1 MGEVASLHARLPRI
15 AAGEAEARNRILA
28 ALNGLEADALTL
40 RARLAAPW
48 EGAPALLFDTGAGV
62 LGLAPERIEGQPAA
76 ALAAAAP
83 SLPETLSEMSRLEPV
98 IAAIERCCGRALDPC
113 GLAAP
118 DAGGLD
124 LAVEA
129 LDGEGQPVHALR
141 LIVPEALAAG
151 FAQTGRRALGLAAD
165 ARTAVHLTLQG
176 PAPPRSELAL
186 LEAGDV
192 VLLPGG
198 LQAGRAA
205 RLAAGRIVLHGG
217 LDLTTALFHA
227 HREDAVMFDASAT
240 EAAPS
245 PDAFLAPDA
254 ASAPLADLPVRL
266 QVVLPQME
274 MPVGLLAGLAP
285 GAVAPLPIEGESL
298 KVDLLAAGVRIA
310 TGQLVALGS
319 AYGVLIEAVAR
330 DGPQASG
337 AVDERLA

>member
-1 MGEVASLHARLPRI
+1 
-15 AAGEAEARNRILA
+15 
-28 ALNGLEADALTL
+28 
-40 RARLAAPW
+40 
-48 EGAPALLFDTGAGV
+48 
-62 LGLAPERIEGQPAA
+62 
-76 ALAAAAP
+76 
-83 SLPETLSEMSRLEPV
+83 
-98 IAAIERCCGRALDPC
+98 
-113 GLAAP
+113 
-118 DAGGLD
+118 
-124 LAVEA
+124 
-129 LDGEGQPVHALR
+129 
-141 LIVPEALAAG
+141 
-151 FAQTGRRALGLAAD
+151 
-165 ARTAVHLTLQG
+165 
-176 PAPPRSELAL
+176 
-186 LEAGDV
+186 
-192 VLLPGG
+192 
-198 LQAGRAA
+198 
-205 RLAAGRIVLHGG
+205 
-217 LDLTTALFHA
+217 
-227 HREDAVMFDASAT
+227 MFDASAT